1 MSGVPVFEITAT
13 DGEIPTADT
22 RLAIYQAIAQ
32 QFAENLLIFI
42 DQDRNRSLWYWA
54 KREGAKI
61 YPRTEVYLK
70 NQPADLILSKIGGL
84 RIELEELDADGN
96 LSVVDV
102 AARLQRSLDVE
113 TVTKN
118 FYKEFQAEHQH
129 FIQHIRGIGQESD
142 RRWYTS
148 VVLICRIYL
157 GRARQPAYINIR
169 NAKSG
174 QLEECLFVR
183 TGNLTSSWIL

>member
-1 MSGVPVFEITAT
+1 MTPMPLNFQTARNLLYEFCLHDLFIQELGWSQPSSSRPEALEVDEQTYTRTRIAEMTGVPVFEITAS

-42 DQDRNRSLWYWA
+42 DRDRNRSLWYWA

-102 AARLQRSLDVE
+102 AARLR
-113 TVTKN
+113 
-118 FYKEFQAEHQH
+118 
-129 FIQHIRGIGQESD
+129 
-142 RRWYTS
+142 
-148 VVLICRIYL
+148 C
-157 GRARQPAYINIR
+157 
-169 NAKSG
+169 
-174 QLEECLFVR
+174 
-183 TGNLTSSWIL
+183 